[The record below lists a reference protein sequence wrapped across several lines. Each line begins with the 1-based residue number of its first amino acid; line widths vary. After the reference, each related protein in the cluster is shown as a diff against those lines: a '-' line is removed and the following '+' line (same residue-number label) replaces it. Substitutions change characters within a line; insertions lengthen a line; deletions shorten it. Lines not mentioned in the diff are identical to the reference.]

1 MELLLLGS
9 RRWKAKARVTL
20 RVKQKQSP
28 SIKRLRDHQDEW
40 ASSETRRSSLDP
52 RDKEQR
58 GKLIDQL
65 LLLLPLFARKQP
77 LIRLFAQ
84 LLSL

>member
-58 GKLIDQL
+58 GRLIDQL

-77 LIRLFAQ
+77 LIPLFAQ

>member
-58 GKLIDQL
+58 GRLIDQL